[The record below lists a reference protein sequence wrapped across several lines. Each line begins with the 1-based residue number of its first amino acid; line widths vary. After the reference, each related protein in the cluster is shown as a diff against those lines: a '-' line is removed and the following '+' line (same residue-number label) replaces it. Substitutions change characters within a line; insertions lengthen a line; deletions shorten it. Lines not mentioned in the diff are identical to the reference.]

1 MTTDEGMEKRN
12 IVEDGRTPPDPAKFA
27 EVPDEAA
34 DDFDKVALD
43 KETKDEEQ
51 PARA

>member
-12 IVEDGRTPPDPAKFA
+12 IVEDGRTPSDPAKFA

-34 DDFDKVALD
+34 GKFDKKALA
-43 KETKDEEQ
+43 KETKDGH
-51 PARA
+51 PPDRA